1 MVVDSTI
8 PHVSHIGAARDRLLH
23 PLGRCCRDR
32 STVSRLVR
40 YLYRNPTENADITA
54 VDRAIAVENKLDRAA
69 VRG

>member
-1 MVVDSTI
+1 LDDAVAI
-8 PHVSHIGAARDRLLH
+8 AALYRA
-23 PLGRCCRDR
+23 
-32 STVSRLVR
+32 LVR